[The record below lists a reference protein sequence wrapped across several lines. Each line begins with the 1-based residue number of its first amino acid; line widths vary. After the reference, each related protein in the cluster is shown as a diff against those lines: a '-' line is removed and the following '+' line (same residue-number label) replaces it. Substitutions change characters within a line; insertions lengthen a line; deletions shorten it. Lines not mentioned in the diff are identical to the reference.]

1 MVLGYVCITVIG
13 MIPINIESAW
23 KGTSNCRNCGIRDMV
38 LFADLNESDF
48 ELIHAPIDDL
58 VFQPGVALFGEGRSA
73 GHVMTIRA
81 GVVKLVR
88 NAADGR
94 ARIVRI
100 LKPGDVIGLE
110 ALFSPVYD
118 TDAVA
123 LSPVSVCKIPI
134 TVIKDLSA
142 QSPRLHMRLMERW
155 HRAVKEADDWLAAL
169 NFGTARQRVANII
182 LKMRHVEDPTLT
194 TLFSRED
201 MGAMSD
207 LKLETVS
214 REVSRWTK
222 EGVIEPQDKIGR
234 LYRITSIDKLQAVD

>member
-1 MVLGYVCITVIG
+1 
-13 MIPINIESAW
+13 MIPIQIESAW
-23 KGTSNCRNCGIRDMV
+23 KGTSDCRNCGIRDMV

-58 VFQPGVALFGEGRSA
+58 VFQPGAALFGEGRSA
-73 GHVMTIRA
+73 GHVMTIRT

-94 ARIVRI
+94 PRIVRI

-110 ALFSPVYD
+110 ALFSSVYD

-123 LSPVSVCKIPI
+123 MSQVSVCKIPI

-182 LKMRHVEDPTLT
+182 LKMRHIEDPTLT
-194 TLFSRED
+194 TLFARED

-234 LYRITSIDKLQAVD
+234 LYRINSIDKLQAVD

>member
-1 MVLGYVCITVIG
+1 
-13 MIPINIESAW
+13 MIPVHIESVW
-23 KGTSNCRNCGIRDMV
+23 KGTADCRNCGIRDMV
-38 LFADLNESDF
+38 LFADLDESDF
-48 ELIHAPIDDL
+48 QLIHAPIDDL
-58 VFQPGVALFGEGRSA
+58 VFPNGSALFGEGRQA
-73 GHVMTIRA
+73 GHVLTIRK

-110 ALFSPVYD
+110 ALFSAVYD
-118 TDAVA
+118 SDAIA
-123 LSPVSVCKIPI
+123 LSEVSVCKIPI

-155 HRAVKEADDWLAAL
+155 HRAVKEADDWLATL

-182 LKMRHVEDPTLT
+182 LKMRHVDDPALT

-222 EGVIEPQDKIGR
+222 EGAIEPLDKIGR
-234 LYRITSIDKLQAVD
+234 LYRIKSIEKLQSVD

>member
-1 MVLGYVCITVIG
+1 
-13 MIPINIESAW
+13 MIPLHIESAW
-23 KGTSNCRNCGIRDMV
+23 QGTADCRTCGIRDMV

-48 ELIHAPIDDL
+48 KLIHAPIDDIA
-58 VFQPGVALFGEGRSA
+58 FQNGAALFGEGRQA
-73 GHVMTIRA
+73 GHVMTIRK
-81 GVVKLVR
+81 GFVKLVR

-94 ARIVRI
+94 SRIVRI
-100 LKPGDVIGLE
+100 LKPGDVVGLE
-110 ALFSPVYD
+110 ALFSPIYD
-118 TDAVA
+118 ADAVA
-123 LSPVSVCKIPI
+123 LSEVSVCKIPV

-155 HRAVKEADDWLAAL
+155 HRAVKEADDWLATL

-182 LKMRHVEDPTLT
+182 LKMRHADDPTLT

-222 EGVIEPQDKIGR
+222 EGVIESQDKIGR
-234 LYRITSIDKLQAVD
+234 LYKIIDSEKLKNA

>member
-1 MVLGYVCITVIG
+1 
-13 MIPINIESAW
+13 
-23 KGTSNCRNCGIRDMV
+23 MV

-58 VFQPGVALFGEGRSA
+58 VFQPGAELFGEGRSA
-73 GHVMTIRA
+73 GHVMTIRT

-100 LKPGDVIGLE
+100 LKSGDVIGLE
-110 ALFSPVYD
+110 ALFSSDYD

-123 LSPVSVCKIPI
+123 MSQVSVCKIPI

-182 LKMRHVEDPTLT
+182 LKMRHIEDPTLT

-234 LYRITSIDKLQAVD
+234 LYRINSIDKLQAVD

>member
-1 MVLGYVCITVIG
+1 
-13 MIPINIESAW
+13 MIPIHIESAW
-23 KGTSNCRNCGIRDMV
+23 KGTSDCRNCGIRDMV

-48 ELIHAPIDDL
+48 QLIHAPIDDL
-58 VFQPGVALFGEGRSA
+58 VFQPGAALFGEGRSA
-73 GHVMTIRA
+73 GHVMTIRT

-100 LKPGDVIGLE
+100 LKSGDVIGLE
-110 ALFSPVYD
+110 ALFSSDYD

-123 LSPVSVCKIPI
+123 MSQVSVCKIPI

-182 LKMRHVEDPTLT
+182 LKMRHIEDPTLT

>member
-1 MVLGYVCITVIG
+1 
-13 MIPINIESAW
+13 MIPIHIESAW
-23 KGTSNCRNCGIRDMV
+23 KGTSDCRNCGIRDMV

-182 LKMRHVEDPTLT
+182 LKMRHMEDPTLT

>member
-182 LKMRHVEDPTLT
+182 LKMRHMEDPTLT

>member
-1 MVLGYVCITVIG
+1 
-13 MIPINIESAW
+13 MIPIHIESAW
-23 KGTSNCRNCGIRDMV
+23 KGTSDCRNCGIRDMV

-58 VFQPGVALFGEGRSA
+58 AFQPGAELFGEGRSA
-73 GHVMTIRA
+73 GHVMTIRT

-100 LKPGDVIGLE
+100 LKAGDVIGLE
-110 ALFSPVYD
+110 ALFSSVYD

-123 LSPVSVCKIPI
+123 LSQVSVCKIPI

-142 QSPRLHMRLMERW
+142 HSPRLHMRLMERW

-182 LKMRHVEDPTLT
+182 LKMRHVENPTLT

-214 REVSRWTK
+214 REVSRWAK

>member
-1 MVLGYVCITVIG
+1 
-13 MIPINIESAW
+13 MIPIHIESAW
-23 KGTSNCRNCGIRDMV
+23 KGTSDCRNCGIRDMV

-58 VFQPGVALFGEGRSA
+58 VFQPGAELFGEGRSA
-73 GHVMTIRA
+73 GHVMTIRT

-100 LKPGDVIGLE
+100 LKSGDVIGLE
-110 ALFSPVYD
+110 ALFSSDYD

-123 LSPVSVCKIPI
+123 MSQVSVCKIPI

-182 LKMRHVEDPTLT
+182 LKMRHIEDPTLT